1 MTFVGKI
8 LVIVIMAFALLFLG
22 LSTVVFT
29 THTNWKEAIDKP
41 ETGWKAKVDKLTKQS
56 NQLTAELG
64 NSQQSLA
71 KAVDEHKQQNTLNE
85 SRIAKLD
92 EENKARQNELRESQK
107 QVESAE
113 QSAKTAL
120 LEADERRKE
129 TDRLRE
135 QKSAIDKIAN
145 DFKLQQTELND
156 KIRELERMNKTL
168 DENSKDLRDKAARF
182 STLLRR
188 NGLSDDISTI
198 KGTESPPLVEGAVAR
213 VDATNSRLEITIGSD
228 DGVAVGHEFY
238 LFRLKPRPEYLGKV
252 KITSV
257 DPDQAVAKVIGNT
270 IQGKKIQEGDIVS
283 STLKPRS

>member
-29 THTNWKEAIDKP
+29 THTNWKEAVDK
-41 ETGWKAKVDKLTKQS
+41 TWKPKVDTLTKQN
-56 NQLTAELG
+56 NQSTAEKA
-64 NSQQSLA
+64 NAEQSEA
-71 KAVDEHKQQNTLNE
+71 KAKDEHKSQNTLNE
-85 SRIAKLD
+85 ARIAKLD
-92 EENKARQNELRESQK
+92 EENKARQNELRELQK
-107 QVESAE
+107 QVETAQ
-113 QSAKTAL
+113 QSAQTAL
-120 LEADERRKE
+120 AEADERRKE

-145 DFKLQQTELND
+145 DYKLQQTELND

-168 DENSKDLRDKAARF
+168 DENTKDLRDKAARF

-188 NGLSDDISTI
+188 NGLSDDIAGI
-198 KGTESPPLVEGAVAR
+198 RGTENPPLVEGAVAR

-228 DGVAVGHEFY
+228 DGLVVGHELY
-238 LFRLKPRPEYLGKV
+238 LFRLKPRPVYLCKV
-252 KITSV
+252 QIVSV
-257 DPDQAVAKVIGNT
+257 DPDQAVAKVIGKT